1 MSVSLKM
8 HMMQHVKV
16 PCTETRQS
24 RPNTT
29 QRAQLLLLYAL
40 GRIQPPACVLDP
52 NKVTTFFEQRNN
64 GTLKYA
70 RPKSQVFSKK
80 RPTKQAA
87 AKAALAA
94 SVANYM
100 KLVDNKE
107 PVSFEVLRGLCPL
120 LQRIINGNLLNSSM
134 SGQALVGL
142 DVDVADCTEDLY
154 FQTRIVHN
162 VSTGAIQTSH
172 IAYIDTSQH
181 EIKQLQAVVV
191 SNNSIS
197 VVWTTF
203 VDACLRSDL
212 NNLDDGLH
220 SNFKDFISE
229 LQEKHSN
236 SAMTGPP
243 NPEEEYKKAMAL
255 FKSDEY
261 NLRVLNATGVKTKQ
275 CAVKNAA
282 FQTLFGFTHGI
293 LDRNTMCLK
302 KIFERGFWNTQRPL
316 GSVSFSGAPALYHVC
331 RFIDT
336 ALKDATEFP
345 EYTSAKPFQPPA
357 AVVLRGRPIV
367 DEIRAAIAEV
377 YNANVEA
384 AYHEDNVAIYF
395 GDDVSGIVKKCQEW
409 ETKFCDKYVAADEDL
424 MLGHAAT
431 YTFADECFNLKDMS
445 KTEYSTDKTWFDL
458 EDKTLTVENSST
470 LKTTDGTPFHCNA
483 SATDGGYNWF
493 VPVGSLS
500 ATQFSIKLLHNT
512 IEIKSLLSG
521 VTTPSDTEL
530 LLLNRLHL
538 LANQS
543 HKAANDVGLLDM
555 RKTHGAILEYK
566 PTEVAKK
573 WNAYV
578 LNSAANN
585 PTFTTSLT
593 FDVFLTKQFA
603 ERMIQMYHTNVYATS
618 AENAMLLHRYFRL
631 EPSHYFTP
639 PKLSFAELRDSR
651 FINECIYS
659 TQTTP

>member
-1 MSVSLKM
+1 
-8 HMMQHVKV
+8 MMQHVKV
-16 PCTETRQS
+16 ACTETNQS
-24 RPNTT
+24 SPNTT

-40 GRIQPPACVLDP
+40 GRIQPPACALDL
-52 NKVTTFFEQRNN
+52 NKVTTFFAQRNN

-80 RPTKQAA
+80 GPVSLQTKQAA

-120 LQRIINGNLLNSSM
+120 LQHIMNGNLLNSSM
-134 SGQALVGL
+134 SGEALVGL
-142 DVDVADCTEDLY
+142 EVKTYKADLY
-154 FQTRIVHN
+154 FKTRN
-162 VSTGAIQTSH
+162 TFAVSRITFISADH
-172 IAYIDTSQH
+172 AADIAKEQS
-181 EIKQLQAVVV
+181 KFAALQASVLSNDHTTQEWKNFVAKCKQQPVDATEIVRNFDSFV
-191 SNNSIS
+191 SN
-197 VVWTTF
+197 
-203 VDACLRSDL
+203 L
-212 NNLDDGLH
+212 NRANEDD
-220 SNFKDFISE
+220 
-229 LQEKHSN
+229 
-236 SAMTGPP
+236 AMTGLA
-243 NPEEEYKKAMAL
+243 NPEEEFKKAMAL

-282 FQTLFGFTHGI
+282 FQTLFGFTHGV

-357 AVVLRGRPIV
+357 AVVLRGKPIV

-384 AYHEDNVAIYF
+384 AYHENNVAIYF

-409 ETKFCDKYVAADEDL
+409 ETTFCDKYVAADEDL

-445 KTEYSTDKTWFDL
+445 KTEYSTDKTWFDFD
-458 EDKTLTVENSST
+458 EKTLTVENSST
-470 LKTTDGTPFHCNA
+470 LKTPDGTPFHCNA

-493 VPVGSLS
+493 VPVGRRLP
-500 ATQFSIKLLHNT
+500 ATQFSIELLHNT

-521 VTTPSDTEL
+521 VTTPSDTEP

-538 LANQS
+538 LGNQMYTP
-543 HKAANDVGLLDM
+543 ANDAGLLDM
-555 RKTHGAILEYK
+555 RQTHGAILEYK
-566 PTEVAKK
+566 PTEVAEK